1 MEVIILNDADTV
13 ARQAAG
19 LVLDLVTKK
28 RAAVLGLAT
37 GNTPLAL
44 YRHLIEK
51 YRNGEVSFRD
61 VTSFNLDEYL
71 GISPENHLSYRY
83 FMNENLF
90 RHIDIQLENTH
101 LPDGMTENPR
111 NVGLEYERTIFQAGG
126 IDLQVL
132 GIGSNGHIG
141 FNEPTSSLASR
152 TRVKTLT
159 RSTIRDNSQSLKPG
173 EFQPHL
179 AITMG
184 IGTILEARR
193 ILLLAVGSHKAEA
206 VKAAIEGPLSAKC
219 PASVLQQHE
228 HVTVLLDESAAEQL
242 ELREYYRWAN
252 HENQELHNNYR
263 NYYEQD
269 SE

>member
-1 MEVIILNDADTV
+1 MEVMIVSSSDEVAQVAADILRDMLLHKPAC
-13 ARQAAG
+13 
-19 LVLDLVTKK
+19 
-28 RAAVLGLAT
+28 VLGLAT
-37 GNTPLAL
+37 GSTPIAL
-44 YRHLIEK
+44 Y
-51 YRNGEVSFRD
+51 GELVHRYQQGEISLRE
-61 VTSFNLDEYL
+61 VQTFNLDEYL

-184 IGTILEARR
+184 FGTILEARR